1 MLWGII
7 GAMDEEIDLL
17 RRKAVIKEE
26 SVRYGCTFSSGTL
39 EGKSVILVC
48 CGNGQVKAAI
58 CADTLIQSFG
68 VDRIVHVGVAGS
80 LQPDL
85 ECLDVVVAVDAVYHD
100 MEPGVLIDYFPYCD
114 RFPCDPGLVRLA
126 FSVCSAITASQG
138 RRTVTGHLVS
148 GDQFIND
155 RMTKERLHEQFQASC
170 VEMEGAAV
178 AHVAYVNQ
186 LPFLILRTIS
196 DSLRDGAILEYNRFK
211 PLACEQ
217 SSRMICALLDASED

>member
-48 CGNGQVKAAI
+48 CGIGKVNAAI

-148 GDQFIND
+148 
-155 RMTKERLHEQFQASC
+155 
-170 VEMEGAAV
+170 
-178 AHVAYVNQ
+178 
-186 LPFLILRTIS
+186 
-196 DSLRDGAILEYNRFK
+196 
-211 PLACEQ
+211 
-217 SSRMICALLDASED
+217 